1 MPIVPKLPAFDS
13 SLALL
18 REGYAFISNRCERLE
33 SDVFAL
39 RLMLQD
45 MTYQVPTQD
54 LRIDLARMPMRP
66 ASGLIL
72 SEVQAVQ
79 RTRSSVS

>member
-1 MPIVPKLPAFDS
+1 MTS
-13 SLALL
+13 
-18 REGYAFISNRCERLE
+18 
-33 SDVFAL
+33 AL
-39 RLMLQD
+39 RLLLQD

-66 ASGLIL
+66 ASGLLL

-79 RTRSSVS
+79 RTRRSGG